1 MGGRVLIGTIGRPHG
16 VRGLLR
22 VQSFA
27 TPPAAIVRYGALSDG
42 AGQQLHL
49 ALVSDGAMPVVRIAG
64 VADRDAAA
72 RLTGTKLYADRAA
85 FAPEAED
92 EFYHADLIGLRAEDA
107 SGQPLGTVTAV
118 EDYGAGAMLSIA
130 RGGAEVL
137 LPFTRAAVPVVD
149 IPGGR
154 VVVDPPAEAPA
165 EAGAQP

>member
-22 VQSFA
+22 VQSHA
-27 TPPAAIVRYGALSDG
+27 TPPSAIVRYGALNDA
-42 AGQQLHL
+42 AGRAYRL
-49 ALVSDGAMPVVRIAG
+49 ALVSEGVMPVVRIDG
-64 VADRDAAA
+64 VPDRDAAA

-92 EFYHADLIGLRAEDA
+92 EFYHADLIGLRAEDP
-107 SGQPLGTVTAV
+107 SGHPLGTVTAV

-130 RGGAEVL
+130 REGSEVL

-149 IPGGR
+149 IKGGR
-154 VVVDPPAEAPA
+154 VVVDPPAETVV
-165 EAGAQP
+165 QP

>member
-22 VQSFA
+22 VQSHA
-27 TPPAAIVRYGALSDG
+27 TPPAAIVRYGALCDD
-42 AGQQLHL
+42 AGHAYRL
-49 ALVSDGAMPVVRIAG
+49 ALVSDGAMPVVRIDG
-64 VADRDAAA
+64 VSDRDAAA

-107 SGQPLGTVTAV
+107 AGQALGTVTAV

-130 RGGAEVL
+130 REGGEVL

-149 IPGGR
+149 IKGGR
-154 VVVDPPAEAPA
+154 VVVDPPAERV
-165 EAGAQP
+165 AQP